1 MGQYC
6 NRRTPQSQRA
16 LSCPPKCEF
25 ELTKDA
31 PGVPRMFDSKVSNPA
46 KRKKKT
52 GRIEL
57 GAARGINR
65 DQLPLQAKHCTKCKC
80 SILFFVAARMHERS
94 IKLGGIL
101 ASLISTA
108 FTVSWKRHIDSIRSA
123 VNFKIYLLKDLC
135 FQTKSGGE
143 FSHLKHLKYP

>member
-65 DQLPLQAKHCTKCKC
+65 DQLPVQAKHAQSANALYFFLLRHECTKE
-80 SILFFVAARMHERS
+80 V
-94 IKLGGIL
+94 
-101 ASLISTA
+101 
-108 FTVSWKRHIDSIRSA
+108 
-123 VNFKIYLLKDLC
+123 
-135 FQTKSGGE
+135 
-143 FSHLKHLKYP
+143 